1 MHDEYII
8 HVFLD
13 LYSKWKIILLQVHL
27 SFYLK
32 LFSIWVF
39 QLNLLIAL

>member
-13 LYSKWKIILLQVHL
+13 LYSKWKILLQVHL